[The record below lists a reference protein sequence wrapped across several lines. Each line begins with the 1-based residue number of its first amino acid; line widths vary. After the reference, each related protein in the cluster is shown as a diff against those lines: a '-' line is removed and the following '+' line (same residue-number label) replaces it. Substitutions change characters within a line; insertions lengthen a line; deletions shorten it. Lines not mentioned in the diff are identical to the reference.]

1 MFPRIAL
8 LALTVSTLLAADLS
22 QAVVVAPASL
32 SPVEKKAAQVLVEE
46 VVKRTRLEW
55 PIAEA
60 AMTGRPSITLRRN
73 PAGGPADGYTI
84 RTSGTAIEI
93 LGNDARGTLFGAGR
107 LLRELRMDRDSATL
121 PDGFSITTAPKYR
134 LRGHQLGYRPKT
146 NSYDGWTAAMWDQ
159 YIRDL
164 AVFGTNAVE
173 LIPPR
178 SDDAA
183 DSPHFPL
190 PQMTMMI
197 EMSRILD
204 SYGMDV
210 WAWYPAMDKDYN
222 DPATVSKA
230 LDEWADVLKR
240 LPRLDAV
247 MVPGGDP
254 GHTKPDALMALLEK
268 QAASIRKFHP
278 KVQMWVSP
286 QGFDQKWMDEFYAIL
301 DKQPAWLT
309 GIVHGPQVRVSIQE
323 LRRRVPARYPIRN
336 YPDITHSLQAQYAVP
351 TWDAPEA
358 FTDAREGINP
368 RPTEMRAIFHDAQP
382 STIGFL
388 TYSEGCN
395 DDVNKILW
403 SEMGWNPDVDIDAAL
418 REYARYFISARFEE
432 PFAQGLRGLERDWQG
447 AYATNPSVEPTFA
460 LFQSLERQATPR
472 DLLNWRFQQA
482 LYRAYYDALNR
493 RRWLQEQATEER
505 AMHALA
511 EAPRVGSLAA
521 MEAAWQILHAPAEV
535 SPLRQRVFEVA
546 EALYQ
551 SVRMQLSVERY
562 KAIGRDRGATL
573 DNIDVPF
580 NNRNW
585 LDKRFAAIRQMT
597 DERAR
602 VKEVHGIVHWTD
614 PGPGGFYDDLGNPA
628 AQPHLLRPR
637 TYEQDPG
644 NLLSPR
650 NAFVNTSRPG
660 VDWRISTMSHAEVMY
675 DGPMEMLYRHLDP
688 AAQYKLKIIYGGE
701 VSAARILRL
710 TANGSYEVHPF
721 RKIDNVQEPVE
732 FVLPKS
738 VTASGSLRLRWERT
752 PGMPGNGRGTQV
764 AEVWLLREP

>member
-1 MFPRIAL
+1 MIQRIAL
-8 LALTVSTLLAADLS
+8 LALTVSALPAADLS
-22 QAVVVAPASL
+22 RAVVVAPSSL
-32 SPVEKKAAQVLVEE
+32 PPVGRKAAQVLVEE
-46 VVKRTRLEW
+46 VGKRTRLEW
-55 PIAEA
+55 PIAATPA
-60 AMTGRPSITLRRN
+60 AGRPSITLRLN
-73 PAGGPADGYTI
+73 PAGGATDGYTI
-84 RTSGTAIEI
+84 RSAGSAVEV
-93 LGNDARGTLFGAGR
+93 LGNDPRGILFGAGR

-121 PDGFSITTAPKYR
+121 PDGFSLTTAPKYP

-146 NSYDGWTAAMWDQ
+146 NSYDAWTAAMWDQ

-164 AVFGTNAVE
+164 AIFGTNAVE

-190 PQMTMMI
+190 PQMTMMV

-210 WAWYPAMDKDYN
+210 WVWYPAMDRDYAN
-222 DPATVSKA
+222 PATVSKA
-230 LDEWADVLKR
+230 LDEWAGVLKR
-240 LPRLDAV
+240 LPRLDAI

-268 QAASIRKFHP
+268 QAASIRKFNP

-301 DKQPAWLT
+301 DTQPAWLT

-323 LRRRVPARYPIRN
+323 LRRRVPARYGIRN
-336 YPDITHSLQAQYAVP
+336 YPDITHSLQAQFAVP

-358 FTDAREGINP
+358 FTHAREGINP
-368 RPTEMRAIFHDAQP
+368 RPSEMRAIFHDSQP

-403 SEMGWNPDVDIDAAL
+403 SEMGWNPEVDIDAAL
-418 REYARYFISARFEE
+418 REYARYFISARFEQ
-432 PFAQGLRGLERDWQG
+432 PFAEGLRGLERNWQG
-447 AYATNPSVEPTFA
+447 SYATNPSVEATFIR
-460 LFQSLERQATPR
+460 FQAMERQATPR

-482 LYRAYYDALNR
+482 LYRAYYDELNL
-493 RRWLQEQATEER
+493 RRWQAETATEAQ

-511 EAPRVGSLAA
+511 EAPRSGSLSAMDAA
-521 MEAAWQILHAPAEV
+521 SQILHQPGAV
-535 SPLRQRVFEVA
+535 SPLRQRVFELA

-562 KAIGRDRGATL
+562 QAIGRDRGATL

-585 LDKRFAAIRQMT
+585 LDKRFAAIRALP
-597 DERAR
+597 DERSRA
-602 VKEVHGIVHWTD
+602 KELEQILHWTD
-614 PGPGGFYDDLGNPA
+614 PGPGGFYDDLGNPG
-628 AQPHLLRPR
+628 AQPHLVRPKSYDR
-637 TYEQDPG
+637 DPG

-650 NAFVNTSRPG
+650 NAFVQTARPG

-675 DGPMEMLYRHLDP
+675 DGPMEMLYPHLDP
-688 AAQYKLKIIYGGE
+688 QAQYKLKIIYGGE

-710 TANGSYEVHPF
+710 TANGTFEIHPF
-721 RKIDNVQEPVE
+721 RKIENVQEPVE
-732 FVLPKS
+732 FEIPKQA
-738 VTASGSLRLRWERT
+738 TASGSLRLRWERV